1 VIDSLRP
8 VVLGVR
14 FASELALLAV
24 LAIVGAGAGLG
35 TAADVALAVLAPVA
49 AAVIWGIGIAP
60 RARRRWPDPWRLG
73 VEIVLFLAAAAAL
86 AAEGDLAW
94 AIVFAVAA
102 IGIAAAVRAVAPG
115 E

>member
-1 VIDSLRP
+1 VASPLRP

-24 LAIVGAGAGLG
+24 LAVVGANAGAGTG
-35 TAADVALAVLAPVA
+35 ADVALAVLAPVA

-60 RARRRWPDPWRLG
+60 RAKHRWPDPWRFGAEVL
-73 VEIVLFLAAAAAL
+73 LFLGAAAGL
-86 AAEGDLAW
+86 GAEGDLTW